1 MSDQYIQRFADE
13 PLQRALGR
21 AGAVLI
27 EGPKGCGKTETA
39 LQVAQSQVRLDV
51 DPQVAQT
58 VEIDP
63 SLLLLGEQPRLLD
76 EWQLYPVMW
85 DVVRR
90 DVDDRRLTGG
100 YILTGSTAPGENA
113 ARHTGAG
120 RFARLQMSTMSLA
133 ESGESSRQV
142 SLEQLLEGDAPRA
155 AAPSVSI
162 SDLVDRMCRGGWP
175 AFIGLPLEAALDNL
189 RDYVSTVADVDI
201 RTPDGVRRDPAQV
214 RRLLRSL
221 GRGVG
226 TELKIAT
233 LAQDAGINRD
243 TATDYIAAL
252 SRIFIQ
258 VEQPAWSAHLRSK
271 ATLRSSPKRHMADP
285 ALAVAALGATP
296 QKVLQD
302 LDFAGQLFESQVVH
316 DLSVLMGGQGTV
328 AHARDSAGKEVDA
341 VLERHDGRWALVEI
355 KLGSRE
361 ETVEKAAT
369 SLKAFRDQLELEKY
383 EYTPELIVLTG
394 GGLSYRRP
402 DGVNVV
408 AFTALTR

>member
-1 MSDQYIQRFADE
+1 MPGQYIQRFADE
-13 PLQRALGR
+13 TLTRALKR

-76 EWQLYPVMW
+76 EWQLHPVMW

-90 DVDDRRLTGG
+90 DIDDRKLTGG
-100 YILTGSTAPGENA
+100 YILTGSTAPGETA

-133 ESGESSRQV
+133 ESGESTRQV
-142 SLEQLLEGDAPRA
+142 SLGQLLEGQAPRA
-155 AAPSVSI
+155 AAPDVSI
-162 SDLVDRMCRGGWP
+162 SELVDRMCRGGWP
-175 AFIGLPLEAALDNL
+175 AFIHLPLDAALENL

-226 TELKIAT
+226 TELKFST

-271 ATLRSSPKRHMADP
+271 ATLRNSPKRHMADP

-316 DLSVLMGGQGTV
+316 DLAVLMGGQGTV

-361 ETVEKAAT
+361 ETVEKAAA

-383 EYTPELIVLTG
+383 EYAPELIVLTG